1 MRISKKI
8 GLALGSGG
16 AKGFAHLG
24 ALRAF
29 EEENIEFDLVAGTSI
44 GSIVGGLYAK
54 GFSSRDMLALLEEN
68 TIDPQNMLLVT
79 IGVITLPEIISKFT
93 GGATFND
100 LKKPFS
106 AIAVDMQ
113 KGEEVVINS
122 GDLALAMACS
132 SAIPPFRPVL
142 YKGKMLV
149 DGAYL
154 NYVPADVVKNM
165 GADIVIS
172 INLGKGKDTNQGI
185 KRTLDELY
193 PNNKISLTNRS
204 RQCYEYSDIIIE
216 PDLSSYSSASVNKM
230 DEIYDIGYRAVKE
243 KMSEILCILRK

>member
-1 MRISKKI
+1 MKISKKI

-16 AKGFAHLG
+16 VKGFAHLG

-54 GFSSRDMLALLEEN
+54 GYSSKDMLALLEEN
-68 TIDPQNMLLVT
+68 TVDPQNMFLVT
-79 IGVITLPEIISKFT
+79 IGLITLPEIISRFT
-93 GGATFND
+93 GGATFSD

-132 SAIPPFRPVL
+132 SAIPPFRPIL
-142 YKGKMLV
+142 YKGKTLV

-165 GADIVIS
+165 GAEKVIS

-185 KRTLDELY
+185 KRTIDELY
-193 PNNKISLTNRS
+193 PNNKIPLTNRS
-204 RQCYEYSDIIIE
+204 RKCYEYSDIVIE
-216 PDLSSYSSASVNKM
+216 PDLSSYSSTSFDRKE
-230 DEIYDIGYRAVKE
+230 EIFDIGYRAVKE
-243 KMSEILCILRK
+243 KMSEILRLLKK